1 MKKFLAMLCCAA
13 MIIVSGCGNIS
24 AEDVNNIIDGV
35 QFIVNDHTIENET
48 ENTQPL
54 TADATATVH
63 FLDVGQGDSEFIE
76 LPDGKTVLIDASTR
90 SAGANVVSYV
100 EDLGY
105 DAIDIV
111 IATHPHEDH
120 IGGLPDV
127 IDAFDIG
134 QIYMSNGVT
143 TTKIFETLM
152 DKVSKNMIPVD
163 VIEAGELLMSGVGY
177 ELTCVGPMGDEYDN
191 LNDYSIVTRLD
202 IGSSSFLFT
211 GDCESNCE
219 QEMIN
224 AGMDLDV
231 DILKV
236 GHHGSSTS
244 TSEKFLEAVTPAI
257 AVISCGANNDYGHPH
272 EEILQKLEAIGCNTL
287 RTDENGTITIA
298 TDGVNGYVIDCEEQE
313 DAAA

>member
-1 MKKFLAMLCCAA
+1 MKRIFALFSVFILFLT
-13 MIIVSGCGNIS
+13 GCGQIS
-24 AEDVNNIIDGV
+24 ADDVTSLIEGFLPEGNNTTVGAPPEGTV
-35 QFIVNDHTIENET
+35 S
-48 ENTQPL
+48 
-54 TADATATVH
+54 TVH
-63 FLDVGQGDSEFIE
+63 FIDVGQGDSEFIE

-90 SAGANVVSYV
+90 SAGEDVVSYI

-127 IDAFDIG
+127 IDTFDIG
-134 QIYMSNGVT
+134 QMYMSKGIT

-152 DKVSKNMIPVD
+152 DKISENMIPVD
-163 VIEAGELLMSGVGY
+163 VADAGELLMSGTGY
-177 ELTCVGPMGDEYDN
+177 ELTCVGPMGDEYDD
-191 LNDYSIVTRLD
+191 LNNYSLVTRLD
-202 IGSSSFLFT
+202 VGNSSFLFT
-211 GDCESNCE
+211 GDCEAVCE
-219 QEMIN
+219 QEMID

-244 TSEKFLEAVTPAI
+244 SSEAFLESASPEV
-257 AVISCGANNDYGHPH
+257 AVISCGVNNEYGHPH
-272 EEILQKLEAIGCNTL
+272 DETLEKLDAIGCDVL
-287 RTDENGTITIA
+287 RTDLNGDITISTDGENG
-298 TDGVNGYVIDCEEQE
+298 YYFSFE

>member
-1 MKKFLAMLCCAA
+1 MKRIIALISILTLFL
-13 MIIVSGCGNIS
+13 SGCGQMS
-24 AEDVNNIIDGV
+24 TDDVAALVDGMLS
-35 QFIVNDHTIENET
+35 ENGDTVSEAPS
-48 ENTQPL
+48 EG
-54 TADATATVH
+54 ASATVH
-63 FLDVGQGDSEFIE
+63 FIDVGQGDSEFIE

-90 SAGANVVSYV
+90 SAGEDVVSYI

-134 QIYMSNGVT
+134 QMYMSNGIT

-152 DKVSKNMIPVD
+152 DKISENMIPVD
-163 VIEAGELLMSGVGY
+163 VPDAGMTLMSGEGY
-177 ELTCVGPMGDEYDN
+177 TFACVGPINDGYDD
-191 LNDYSIVTRLD
+191 LNNYSLVTRLD
-202 IGSSSFLFT
+202 VGSSSFLFT
-211 GDCESNCE
+211 GDCEAVCE
-219 QEMIN
+219 QEMID
-224 AGMDLDV
+224 AGVDLDV

-244 TSEKFLEAVTPAI
+244 SNEAFLEAVSPEV
-257 AVISCGANNDYGHPH
+257 AVISCGVDNEYGHPH
-272 EEILQKLEAIGCNTL
+272 DETLEKLNAVGCDVL
-287 RTDENGTITIA
+287 RTDLNGDIAISTDGENG
-298 TDGVNGYVIDCEEQE
+298 YYFSFE

>member
-1 MKKFLAMLCCAA
+1 MKKFLAILCCAA

-105 DAIDIV
+105 DAINIV

-211 GDCESNCE
+211 GDCESDCE
-219 QEMIN
+219 QEMID

-272 EEILQKLEAIGCNTL
+272 EEILQKLEAIGCDTL
-287 RTDENGTITIA
+287 RTDENGTITIT